1 MSPGEIHQLV
11 CIQNI
16 LFIQHSIRRPSIV
29 LYCFIFR
36 RVNSKTH
43 QLVKIK
49 GIEIDFKASG
59 DPRSKLWHVLSR
71 LLIVTTPYHSQLSG
85 TKGADHLENAW
96 NEDVLWV
103 KLAWIFS
110 GIAFVCRLDYIR
122 GDLNP
127 LYTTATRKNPNTCL
141 CKHLYL
147 VLYNLK

>member
-71 LLIVTTPYHSQLSG
+71 LLIATTPYHSQLSG
-85 TKGADHLENAW
+85 TKGADHLESAW
-96 NEDVLWV
+96 DEDVLWV
-103 KLAWIFS
+103 KVAWIFS
-110 GIAFVCRLDYIR
+110 GIAYCLQTRLYSRRFESIIYDRNKEKPKLVYAYSYI
-122 GDLNP
+122 
-127 LYTTATRKNPNTCL
+127 
-141 CKHLYL
+141 
-147 VLYNLK
+147 